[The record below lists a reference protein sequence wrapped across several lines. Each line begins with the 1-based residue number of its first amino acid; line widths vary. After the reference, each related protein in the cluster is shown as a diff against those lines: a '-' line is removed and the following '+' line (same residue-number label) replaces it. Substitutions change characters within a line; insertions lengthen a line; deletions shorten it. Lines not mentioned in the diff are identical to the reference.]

1 VKKPVWLGLLFMA
14 LVLGYLVY
22 STVRAPKFR
31 CRVCIVFNGKRDCRT
46 ASAETR
52 ENAERAA
59 ITNACAL
66 IAGGVTETRLCEITR
81 PESIEWL
88 E

>member
-1 VKKPVWLGLLFMA
+1 MA
-14 LVLGYLVY
+14 FKG
-22 STVRAPKFR
+22 
-31 CRVCIVFNGKRDCRT
+31 NRDCRT

-59 ITNACAL
+59 ITNTCAL
-66 IAGGVTETRLCEITR
+66 IAGGVTETRLCETTR

-88 E
+88 P

>member
-1 VKKPVWLGLLFMA
+1 VKKPVLLGIVFMA
-14 LVLGYLVY
+14 VVIGFLVY
-22 STVRAPKFR
+22 STMKAPKFR
-31 CRVCIVFNGKRDCRT
+31 CRVCIVFNGQRDCRT

-52 ENAERAA
+52 ESAERAA

-66 IAGGVTETRLCEITR
+66 LAGGVTDTRLCETTR

-88 E
+88 D